1 MAQGGIDCISSGR
14 VIVNGD
20 DYGMSPGI
28 NAAIEQLY
36 EAGRLSSA
44 SIMSNMPWS
53 ADALAYARNAENLQ
67 AGAHLNLTTG
77 RPLLPVEEVPS
88 LVNENGEFLKLAV
101 LLRRLLAGRI
111 SRDEI
116 RLELQAQIEACLDSS
131 LAIHHLDSHMHFH
144 AMPPL
149 GRLVADLALQYEV
162 GIVRN
167 PDFSAFVMPPPSEI
181 GPVRTALQKAGAKVL
196 ISTQRALIGR
206 NIVLNDPLPTARQLI
221 YLRWCLEPGD
231 DPAET
236 FRRCLCDWQVD
247 NLEIIAHPAVV
258 DDVLPSLS
266 AYVQGRELELEF
278 LAGDEFRQLLEEL

>member
-1 MAQGGIDCISSGR
+1 MAQNRIDCISSGR

-28 NAAIEQLY
+28 NVAIEQLY

-44 SIMSNMPWS
+44 SIMSNMRWS
-53 ADALAYARNAENLQ
+53 ADALAFARTATDLK

-77 RPLLPVEEVPS
+77 RPLLPAEQVPS
-88 LVNENGEFLKLAV
+88 LVDANGEFFKLAV
-101 LLRRLLAGRI
+101 LLRRLLAGRVT
-111 SRDEI
+111 RGEL
-116 RLELQAQIEACLDSS
+116 RRELQAQIEYCQDGGLT
-131 LAIHHLDSHMHFH
+131 IHHLDSHMHLH
-144 AMPPL
+144 ALPAL
-149 GRLVADLALQYEV
+149 GRLVAELAVHYGV
-162 GIVRN
+162 RVVRN

-196 ISTQRALIGR
+196 ISTQRALHSR
-206 NIVLNDPLPTARQLI
+206 NIVLNDPSPTARQLI

-236 FRRCLCDWQVD
+236 FRQCLCDLEFG

-258 DDVLPSLS
+258 DEVLSSLTG
-266 AYVQGRELELEF
+266 YVQGRELELEF
-278 LAGDEFRQLLEEL
+278 LASDAFGELLEEL